1 MGLSDWTELENLS
14 GEIADSQGRL
24 AAARATQNH
33 GLVKLLERQILEAEK
48 WRDRLLQQITS
59 RLTVSSAKGAR
70 EDAAATVAAEPQ
82 PEAVS
87 PAPAPESLAPES
99 LAELAVAVAEA
110 VSRDAAPVINR
121 LEGVASVWDQ
131 LSRTDLDRVKR
142 ELGLRRAELLT
153 RHAEEL
159 RALDAEQSE
168 IDAFEQAIDAFA
180 RKFNLAGA
188 EVVVPF
194 EERNARGQAR
204 G

>member
-1 MGLSDWTELENLS
+1 
-14 GEIADSQGRL
+14 
-24 AAARATQNH
+24 
-33 GLVKLLERQILEAEK
+33 
-48 WRDRLLQQITS
+48 
-59 RLTVSSAKGAR
+59 
-70 EDAAATVAAEPQ
+70 
-82 PEAVS
+82 
-87 PAPAPESLAPES
+87 PES

-168 IDAFEQAIDAFA
+168 IDAFEEAVDVLRARAEAAAEIDDALAAETWHKAADAAA
-180 RKFNLAGA
+180 RKLRDSPG
-188 EVVVPF
+188 PK
-194 EERNARGQAR
+194 
-204 G
+204 

>member
-70 EDAAATVAAEPQ
+70 EDAAATLAAEPQ

-180 RKFNLAGA
+180 RKFNLSGA

>member
-1 MGLSDWTELENLS
+1 VGLSDWTELENLS

-70 EDAAATVAAEPQ
+70 EDAAATLAAEPQ

-87 PAPAPESLAPES
+87 PAPAPESPSPES

-194 EERNARGQAR
+194 EARG
-204 G
+204 